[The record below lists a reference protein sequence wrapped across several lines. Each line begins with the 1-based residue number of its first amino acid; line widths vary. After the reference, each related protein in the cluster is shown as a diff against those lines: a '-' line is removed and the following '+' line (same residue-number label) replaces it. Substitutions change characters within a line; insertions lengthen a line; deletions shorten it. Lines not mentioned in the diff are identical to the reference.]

1 MVRRTFKNA
10 GRKMI
15 AGMLPLAVAV
25 TFAGVASADP
35 GTVPAQQT
43 PAAVVQLVAESTPI
57 LEPVAAGIPLQ
68 NVATNPDAENHDPL
82 ANGAAA
88 GALAGAAGSGV
99 LGAAACLP
107 GLIVMAIPC
116 GISSAI
122 AGALWGTVFGL
133 LVGVI
138 DPDAVPQVLP

>member
-1 MVRRTFKNA
+1 MVHRTFKNA

-35 GTVPAQQT
+35 GTAPAQQA
-43 PAAVVQLVAESTPI
+43 PVAVVQLVSESAPT
-57 LEPVAAGIPLQ
+57 LEPVAAGIPLED
-68 NVATNPDAENHDPL
+68 VATNPDAKNHDPL

-88 GALAGAAGSGV
+88 GALAGATGSGV

-107 GLIVMAIPC
+107 ALVVMAIPC
-116 GISSAI
+116 GISGALS
-122 AGALWGTVFGL
+122 GALWGTVIGL
-133 LVGVI
+133 LVGAI
-138 DPDAVPQVLP
+138 APDVVPQVLP